1 LKQAIDT
8 LLKRGELMKVD
19 ADTLKDLLTKND
31 KHLNAIWETYQVV
44 KRDDDFLDSLNVLCD
59 VRREQRA
66 IESQSNQYSAPTAN
80 WQANSSN

>member
-1 LKQAIDT
+1 LKQGIDT

-19 ADTLKDLLTKND
+19 ADTLKDLLAKND

-44 KRDDDFLDSLNVLCD
+44 KREDDFLDSLNVLCD

-66 IESQSNQYSAPTAN
+66 TESQSN
-80 WQANSSN
+80 